1 MWKVQLYK
9 FACPE
14 GAAKPAIFLAGS
26 AFIILSDKT
35 TISKAV
41 SGMIALGVNLFCGF
55 DRTHDVYLS
64 FHQHSRPFFS
74 CLQ

>member
-14 GAAKPAIFLAGS
+14 GAAKPAIVFAGP
-26 AFIILSDKT
+26 AFMILSDKT

-41 SGMIALGVNLFCGF
+41 SGMIALGVYLFCGS
-55 DRTHDVYLS
+55 DRTHDLYLS
-64 FHQHSRPFFS
+64 FHQHGRPFFS